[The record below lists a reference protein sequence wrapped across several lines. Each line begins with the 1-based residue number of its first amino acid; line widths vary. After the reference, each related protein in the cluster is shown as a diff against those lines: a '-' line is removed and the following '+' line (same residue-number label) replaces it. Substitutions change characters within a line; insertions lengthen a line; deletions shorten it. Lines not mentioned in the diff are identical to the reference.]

1 MLTGSTTKMRNTFII
16 ALIIT
21 TAALTSCCS
30 SSQKNK
36 AKQTSQ
42 AVAETSQTAPAA
54 QESSREFKP
63 LTADGANLSVTHSY
77 LTEENIGQEIVVKGK
92 IVKSGNSFNLLEN
105 PDSKSRVS
113 FVLDFEDESLKEKL
127 TAGSIVQLSGIL
139 TSAESPWKK
148 EMKVSK
154 VE

>member
-1 MLTGSTTKMRNTFII
+1 MKRFAICILVISSLLFIS
-16 ALIIT
+16 ACAT
-21 TAALTSCCS
+21 
-30 SSQKNK
+30 NK
-36 AKQTSQ
+36 VVEKAVNDTQTS
-42 AVAETSQTAPAA
+42 STA
-54 QESSREFKP
+54 SFNYKP
-63 LTADGANLSVTHSY
+63 SVTHSY
-77 LTEENIGQEIVVKGK
+77 LTEENIGQEIIVKGK
-92 IVKSGNSFNLLEN
+92 IIKGGSSYTLLEN

-148 EMKVSK
+148 GMKVLK

>member
-1 MLTGSTTKMRNTFII
+1 MKRFAICIFMISSFLLISACASKKPSEKIEENT
-16 ALIIT
+16 
-21 TAALTSCCS
+21 
-30 SSQKNK
+30 
-36 AKQTSQ
+36 
-42 AVAETSQTAPAA
+42 
-54 QESSREFKP
+54 QEATFRPTF
-63 LTADGANLSVTHSY
+63 SVSHSY

-148 EMKVSK
+148 GIKVLK

>member
-1 MLTGSTTKMRNTFII
+1 MKRFAICIFMISSFL
-16 ALIIT
+16 LISACAT
-21 TAALTSCCS
+21 
-30 SSQKNK
+30 NK
-36 AKQTSQ
+36 AAEKAAEDTQTS
-42 AVAETSQTAPAA
+42 STA
-54 QESSREFKP
+54 SFNYKP
-63 LTADGANLSVTHSY
+63 SVNHSY

-92 IVKSGNSFNLLEN
+92 IVKSGSSYTLLEN

-113 FVLDFEDESLKEKL
+113 FVLEFEDENLKEKL

-148 EMKVSK
+148 EMKVLK

>member
-1 MLTGSTTKMRNTFII
+1 MKRFAICIFMISSFL
-16 ALIIT
+16 LISACAT
-21 TAALTSCCS
+21 
-30 SSQKNK
+30 NK
-36 AKQTSQ
+36 AAEDTQTS
-42 AVAETSQTAPAA
+42 STA
-54 QESSREFKP
+54 SFNYKP
-63 LTADGANLSVTHSY
+63 SVNHSY

-92 IVKSGNSFNLLEN
+92 IVKSGNSFALLEN

-148 EMKVSK
+148 GMKVLK

>member
-1 MLTGSTTKMRNTFII
+1 MNTGLVQVTKMKRFAICI
-16 ALIIT
+16 LMISSFLLISACAT
-21 TAALTSCCS
+21 
-30 SSQKNK
+30 NK
-36 AKQTSQ
+36 EAEKAGNDTQTSSTNSFQ
-42 AVAETSQTAPAA
+42 Y
-54 QESSREFKP
+54 KP
-63 LTADGANLSVTHSY
+63 SVNHSY

-92 IVKSGNSFNLLEN
+92 IVKNGNSFTLLEN

-113 FVLDFEDESLKEKL
+113 FVLEFEDENLKGKL

-148 EMKVSK
+148 GMKVLK

>member
-1 MLTGSTTKMRNTFII
+1 MNTGLVQVTKMKRFAICI
-16 ALIIT
+16 LMISSFLLIS
-21 TAALTSCCS
+21 ACATS
-30 SSQKNK
+30 KETEK
-36 AKQTSQ
+36 AGNDTQTSSTNSFQ
-42 AVAETSQTAPAA
+42 Y
-54 QESSREFKP
+54 KP
-63 LTADGANLSVTHSY
+63 SVNHSY

-92 IVKSGNSFNLLEN
+92 IVKSGNSFTLLEN

-113 FVLDFEDESLKEKL
+113 FVLEFEDENLKGKL

-148 EMKVSK
+148 GMKVSK

>member
-1 MLTGSTTKMRNTFII
+1 MKRFAICIFMISSFL
-16 ALIIT
+16 LISACAT
-21 TAALTSCCS
+21 
-30 SSQKNK
+30 NK
-36 AKQTSQ
+36 AAEKAAEDTQTS
-42 AVAETSQTAPAA
+42 STA
-54 QESSREFKP
+54 SFNYKP
-63 LTADGANLSVTHSY
+63 SVSHSY
-77 LTEENIGQEIVVKGK
+77 LTEENIGQEIVVNGK

>member
-1 MLTGSTTKMRNTFII
+1 MKRFAICIFMISSFL
-16 ALIIT
+16 LISACAT
-21 TAALTSCCS
+21 
-30 SSQKNK
+30 NK
-36 AKQTSQ
+36 A
-42 AVAETSQTAPAA
+42 AEKAAEDIQISSTA
-54 QESSREFKP
+54 SFNYKP
-63 LTADGANLSVTHSY
+63 SVSHSY

-148 EMKVSK
+148 EMKVLK

>member
-1 MLTGSTTKMRNTFII
+1 MKRIAICILVISSLLFISACTTNKVVEKAGNDTQTYSTTPF
-16 ALIIT
+16 
-21 TAALTSCCS
+21 
-30 SSQKNK
+30 QY
-36 AKQTSQ
+36 
-42 AVAETSQTAPAA
+42 
-54 QESSREFKP
+54 KP
-63 LTADGANLSVTHSY
+63 SVSHSY

-92 IVKSGNSFNLLEN
+92 IIKDGSSYTLLEN

-127 TAGSIVQLSGIL
+127 SAGSLVQLSGIL

-148 EMKVSK
+148 GMKVLK

>member
-1 MLTGSTTKMRNTFII
+1 MKRFAICIFMISSFL
-16 ALIIT
+16 LISACAT
-21 TAALTSCCS
+21 
-30 SSQKNK
+30 NK
-36 AKQTSQ
+36 AAEKAAEDTQTS
-42 AVAETSQTAPAA
+42 STA
-54 QESSREFKP
+54 SFNYKP
-63 LTADGANLSVTHSY
+63 SVSHSY
-77 LTEENIGQEIVVKGK
+77 LTEENIGQEIVVNGK

-148 EMKVSK
+148 EMKVLK